1 VAIARASAV
10 ADAGPTG
17 APRALRPTARRFSLD
32 LRLPA
37 EAASLTLV
45 RHAIGGTA
53 AALGMPP
60 AAVADV
66 RLALTEACS
75 AAIRRAAADD
85 GGHAELHITA
95 GLSDGALRVVVE
107 HLGDGVGPGAPGDGL
122 PLPLVAALADAVELT
137 RGHGG
142 TEVAMT
148 FSTARAHSDD
158 LTTAPGIR

>member
-1 VAIARASAV
+1 V
-10 ADAGPTG
+10 ADEGEATG

-37 EAASLTLV
+37 EAASLTLI

-53 AALGMPP
+53 TALGMAP
-60 AAVADV
+60 ASVTDV

-75 AAIRRAAADD
+75 AAIRRARPGH
-85 GGHAELHITA
+85 GGREDELHVTA
-95 GLSDGALRVVVE
+95 GLTDEGLHVVVE
-107 HLGDGVGPGAPGDGL
+107 HAGADPDATTPGEGL

-137 RGHGG
+137 RGPAG

-148 FSTARAHSDD
+148 FA
-158 LTTAPGIR
+158 TAPAPVPVF